1 VDFGVICALLLLN
14 ATVGFI
20 QEYQAGSI
28 VEELK
33 KSLALKAIVVRDGR
47 VTDIDATEVVPGDV
61 LKIDE
66 VLSISWAVEDGESL
80 LLAGHD
86 RFRRRPC

>member
-66 VLSISWAVEDGESL
+66 VLPILWLIEDGE
-80 LLAGHD
+80 G
-86 RFRRRPC
+86 

>member
-1 VDFGVICALLLLN
+1 MICALLLLN

-66 VLSISWAVEDGESL
+66 VLSISWLIEDGEGL

-86 RFRRRPC
+86 RFRGRPC